1 MYQLF
6 IEGLQRLGRALMLPI
21 AILPIAGLLLR
32 LGDTDLL
39 NIAVMHDAGQAI
51 FANLALIFA
60 IGIAVGLPRTT
71 TAPPGWP
78 GRLVTW

>member
-1 MYQLF
+1 MYQHF

-60 IGIAVGLPRTT
+60 IGIAVGLPATT
-71 TAPPGWP
+71 TALRAWP
-78 GRLVTW
+78 AQLVTW